1 MSRTTKI
8 SDDLEPFLRL
18 QLHKDEERAKSDA
31 EMRRIYERLE
41 KNADDNAKAN
51 REIHQKVDST
61 HKEIATTLSQ
71 LAMSIAEQTATSE
84 KQGERLM
91 EAVRVINANHLE
103 MKERSEK
110 LEAQTKDFYL
120 ELRTTIQE
128 EQKEVIRLDKE
139 VSALMKTNKNLGV
152 IGMAL
157 LLSLITGLTAQF
169 FQSYKTLEEL
179 RIQSKA
185 YKELQAKK

>member
-157 LLSLITGLTAQF
+157 LLSLITGLTNSGF
-169 FQSYKTLEEL
+169 G
-179 RIQSKA
+179 
-185 YKELQAKK
+185 